1 MDIDAGDGSPVVVAM
16 PAEVDL
22 INAERVYDQLYAA
35 LISGAAVVI
44 ADFTATTFCDSA
56 GMNLLITI
64 HKRAVSRGV
73 QFCLVLPSGG
83 TVRRVLKLLGLDQ
96 MLPVYS
102 TVAEAT
108 SALATPFKIVGSPR
122 RKLFSV
128 LAWSGPIPTV
138 RMRSITFSSTSAG
151 FRCICESI
159 NAAEDC
165 ASSLLVSASR

>member
-1 MDIDAGDGSPVVVAM
+1 MVQKLRLAGGSVMAGWCRLGRGAEGCRAYSAFPAVFRSGKRQGMDIDAGDGSPVVVAM

-44 ADFTATTFCDSA
+44 ADFTATAFCDSA
-56 GMNLLITI
+56 GMNMLITI
-64 HKRAVSRGV
+64 HKRAGSRGV

-83 TVRRVLKLLGLDQ
+83 TVRRVLKLLGPDQ

-108 SALATPFKIVGSPR
+108 SALTAPVPE
-122 RKLFSV
+122 
-128 LAWSGPIPTV
+128 P
-138 RMRSITFSSTSAG
+138 SS
-151 FRCICESI
+151 FY
-159 NAAEDC
+159 
-165 ASSLLVSASR
+165 SSRHER